1 MNTFGNKF
9 KQLQMVTK
17 GTISKENE
25 ILLNKIS
32 LGFKIAYE
40 KLVKESAL
48 HGQSLVFGKN
58 GKTVHIPAVEL
69 LKDIENK
76 KKR

>member
-1 MNTFGNKF
+1 
-9 KQLQMVTK
+9 MVTK
-17 GTISKENE
+17 GTISQENE

-32 LGFKIAYE
+32 LGFKKAYE

-48 HGQSLVFGKN
+48 HGESLAFGKN
-58 GKTVHIPAVEL
+58 GKTIYVPAVEL